1 MVFFIPWRVVAENSG
16 AAHLDLLGPP
26 GLAGG
31 AVANSFSV
39 IFRFGAT
46 MELGRSERTTMR
58 PPWRYGVSFA
68 TTRSQQFAGGV
79 SPPCALS
86 AISGWRDG
94 ALYPLAR
101 GCRAPR
107 RIMPELEATAPPI
120 PVWGILFGKFV
131 LPGSVGGAGGVR
143 HRELRGQRRQHPD
156 RNNAV
161 RCTLC
166 GWSGRTVGSAS
177 SATTVMSATPGPAP
191 RRRRPDEPRSAL
203 GRRHRRRAGASRQR
217 SPPAIK
223 PNRKSQTEIGGG
235 ARRRLACAWKT
246 P

>member
-1 MVFFIPWRVVAENSG
+1 
-16 AAHLDLLGPP
+16 
-26 GLAGG
+26 
-31 AVANSFSV
+31 
-39 IFRFGAT
+39 
-46 MELGRSERTTMR
+46 MR
-58 PPWRYGVSFA
+58 PPWRYGSASPRPDRNSSLGGCLRRV
-68 TTRSQQFAGGV
+68 RS
-79 SPPCALS
+79 P
-86 AISGWRDG
+86 ISGWRDG

-120 PVWGILFGKFV
+120 PVWGLLFGKFV

-177 SATTVMSATPGPAP
+177 PRLPLCPLRQDQLRVVDDRMSRAP
-191 RRRRPDEPRSAL
+191 RLAAATAAEPARAASARRPRS
-203 GRRHRRRAGASRQR
+203 
-217 SPPAIK
+217 
-223 PNRKSQTEIGGG
+223 SQTEKVKQKSAAALGAASRARGKRHKMVNAVSCRRRITEPCRTKFASCTGCS
-235 ARRRLACAWKT
+235 ARRH
-246 P
+246 